1 MKLLVLEIFKGG
13 GEANASLA
21 PFYPGAVI
29 LYLRLCILE
38 LSRRNVVRPGVQYER
53 EERLSEELK
62 EVTDMVKL
70 VRRSKAGLP
79 LIKH

>member
-1 MKLLVLEIFKGG
+1 MPPL
-13 GEANASLA
+13 
-21 PFYPGAVI
+21 YTGAVI

>member
-1 MKLLVLEIFKGG
+1 MRFL
-13 GEANASLA
+13 NASLA
-21 PFYPGAVI
+21 PSYTGAVM